1 MTECIRQL
9 FEIVFDLADFRVRRE
24 AGDHLQHH
32 AVAEQQVNF
41 PNTVGLIINA
51 KFRRRGNRAVRAF
64 GERRS
69 ECAAGPAQ
77 LQRFDYLFGFT
88 VVRNANYC
96 ATIVEAIR
104 GVIAELPA
112 GNGVDLKIGK
122 AIRQMFRRLRRVEWR
137 SAGNEINTI
146 NVALH
151 HLFHDGV
158 HQRNV
163 MAENFFHFLNHIF
176 GDQKVHGAFI
186 NIQHFIFSR

>member
-1 MTECIRQL
+1 MTERIWQL
-9 FEIVFDLADFRVRRE
+9 LEIVFDLADFRVRRE

-32 AVAEQQVNF
+32 AVAEQQMNF
-41 PNTVGLIINA
+41 PDTVGLIINA

-88 VVRNANYC
+88 VVRNANHR

-112 GNGVDLKIGK
+112 GNGVNLKIGK
-122 AIRQMFRRLRRVEWR
+122 AICQMFRRLRRVEWR

-146 NVALH
+146 DVALH